1 MMNIVQEHTGN
12 AELWIDDIFIRQGLK
27 NILADIVFED
37 DKTHLVFFTANHF
50 EAVKRQ
56 NYDLKTHRLVLLIDG
71 HLYRYL
77 NDLSLYRLPIDV
89 SVATFK
95 QFIIDITRSGGIH
108 DNQSELNISLTA
120 RDKYILMQLGEGR
133 TIFEIS
139 ALLNLHLKTIYQAR
153 QNLIKK
159 LGCSGLID
167 FQGILRAKIFRNWL
181 EHA

>member
-1 MMNIVQEHTGN
+1 MMNIVQEQVGN
-12 AELWIDDIFIRQGLK
+12 AELWLDDIFIRQGLK

-37 DKTHLVFFTANHF
+37 DQTRLVFFTANHF
-50 EAVKRQ
+50 DAVKKQ
-56 NYDLKTHRLVLLIDG
+56 KYDLNTYRLVLLIDG
-71 HLYRYL
+71 HQYQYL
-77 NDLSLYRLPIDV
+77 NDISLYRLPVDIGV
-89 SVATFK
+89 GSIK
-95 QFIIDITRSGGIH
+95 QFIIDITRAGDEH
-108 DNQSELNISLTA
+108 ENQSEACISLTA
-120 RDKYILMQLGEGR
+120 RDKFILTQLGEGR

-167 FQGILRAKIFRNWL
+167 FQGILRAQVFRNWL

>member
-1 MMNIVQEHTGN
+1 MMNIVQEYTGN

-37 DKTHLVFFTANHF
+37 DKARLVFFTANHF
-50 EAVKRQ
+50 NAVKRQ
-56 NYDLKTHRLVLLIDG
+56 NYDLSTHRLVLLIDG

-120 RDKYILMQLGEGR
+120 RDKYILTQLGRGE
-133 TIFEIS
+133 
-139 ALLNLHLKTIYQAR
+139 LL
-153 QNLIKK
+153 
-159 LGCSGLID
+159 
-167 FQGILRAKIFRNWL
+167 LRYPPC
-181 EHA
+181 